1 MKKLIKWFIV
11 IVVLLVVFLLWALL
25 ESPNR
30 CVRITEHY
38 PILQA
43 WCGL

>member
-11 IVVLLVVFLLWALL
+11 IVVLLLVLLLWGLL
-25 ESPNR
+25 ESPYR
-30 CVRITEHY
+30 CVRIAEHY